1 VRVFVLRVA
10 ALGDTVC
17 TVPLVGALVA
27 AGHHVTV
34 CAPGRLHPLL
44 PSGVTAV
51 DSDGALGSALYAGRA
66 DLSSYDVAVA
76 WTSIGGDALRA
87 CGARDVRVGAPRP
100 RVGQHAVDMVFEPV
114 ADLVV
119 GAPREPKIVASSAAV
134 AAARRHVPD
143 GVVVLV
149 PGSGGAA
156 KRVPLDAW
164 EEVART
170 VGAPVVWVRGPVER
184 GEAGWGAPC
193 LDDLDIIGL
202 IGLAAVCR
210 AWLGVDSG
218 PSHLA
223 RAVGARVGVVF
234 TGATDPASW
243 APPGA
248 VVFGPTTGPGD
259 WARWAAS

>member
-1 VRVFVLRVA
+1 VFVLRVA

-17 TVPLVGALVA
+17 TVPLLGALVA
-27 AGHHVTV
+27 AGHHLTV
-34 CAPGRLHPLL
+34 CAPARLHALL
-44 PSGVTAV
+44 PSEITAL
-51 DSDGALGSALYAGRA
+51 DSDGAAGSALYAGRS
-66 DLSSYDVAVA
+66 DLSSFDVAVA

-100 RVGQHAVDMVFEPV
+100 RPGQHAVDMVFEPV
-114 ADLVV
+114 ADLVLD
-119 GAPREPKIVASSAAV
+119 APRAPRIVASPASV
-134 AAARRHVPD
+134 AAARRRVPE
-143 GVVVLV
+143 GVVVIV

-164 EEVART
+164 REVAER

-184 GEAGWGAPC
+184 EEPGWGAPC
-193 LDDLDIIGL
+193 LDDVDIVGL
-202 IGLAAVCR
+202 IGLAAMCR

-248 VVFGPTTGPGD
+248 AVFGSSTGPAD